1 MSDNHFIITI
11 SREFCSGGQRVAAKL
26 AADLG
31 VKMYDEDLLSKA
43 SEESGISKELFE
55 SHDEKPTNSFLYSL
69 VMDTYSFNYAGNAY
83 SEMPINQQIFLAQF
97 ETIKKIAAKGR
108 IGVIRAHQDLRQIGR
123 RLEKYGLRAV
133 YDHRHCKLDDVSLL
147 CPFAKRHFGFD
158 SFGARLYFQCLAA
171 QAEGGLALN
180 AFKVIHIEY
189 QFYLVGGGNLV
200 VQHVKAL
207 YGHICRIN

>member
-26 AADLG
+26 SADLG

-83 SEMPINQQIFLAQF
+83 SDMPINQQIFLAQF
-97 ETIKKIAAKGR
+97 ETIKKIAAKESCVILGR
-108 IGVIRAHQDLRQIGR
+108 CADYALEEMEECTTVFLCAEYED
-123 RLEKYGLRAV
+123 RLA
-133 YDHRHCKLDDVSLL
+133 
-147 CPFAKRHFGFD
+147 FAADHFGLTTHQAKERIKKEDKSRSSYYNFYTD
-158 SFGARLYFQCLAA
+158 KKWGSASGYDLCLNTSALGIDGT
-171 QAEGGLALN
+171 AEMIEAYV
-180 AFKVIHIEY
+180 KKRYHI
-189 QFYLVGGGNLV
+189 
-200 VQHVKAL
+200 
-207 YGHICRIN
+207 

>member
-43 SEESGISKELFE
+43 SEESGISKELFK

-97 ETIKKIAAKGR
+97 ETIKKIAAKESCVILGR
-108 IGVIRAHQDLRQIGR
+108 CADYALEEMEECTTVFLCADYED
-123 RLEKYGLRAV
+123 RLA
-133 YDHRHCKLDDVSLL
+133 
-147 CPFAKRHFGFD
+147 FASEHFGLSTQQAKERIKKEDKSRSSYYNFYTD
-158 SFGARLYFQCLAA
+158 KKWGSAAGYDLCLNTSALGIDGT
-171 QAEGGLALN
+171 AEM
-180 AFKVIHIEY
+180 IEAY
-189 QFYLVGGGNLV
+189 VTKRYN
-200 VQHVKAL
+200 
-207 YGHICRIN
+207 I